1 MSRNVQFVTD
11 ADGNKVAVILPIEEY
26 EEMMEDLQIP
36 NKSTPPGLEEKLA
49 AMREAASD
57 ELYLA
62 DLNEATEDFKH
73 TDAEI
78 HPA

>member
-26 EEMMEDLQIP
+26 EEMLEGLQ
-36 NKSTPPGLEEKLA
+36 TPTTAAAPGLEEKLA

-62 DLNEATEDFKH
+62 DLNEAAEDFIH